1 MPIGSEEQFKEL
13 ARTFEVGGVSITD
26 TFDEIKRFAFKSFT
40 DLDRNEDGF
49 LSADELKEAFES
61 NKFDLRQRAF
71 ISFLLRRIAD
81 IESTYSEEW
90 APHKR
95 GISLVDLQEYFAA
108 D

>member
-71 ISFLLRRIAD
+71 HKLSIAAHRRHRI
-81 IESTYSEEW
+81 
-90 APHKR
+90 
-95 GISLVDLQEYFAA
+95 DL
-108 D
+108 